1 MRNNNT
7 KINRITCDVSNCDYN
22 NSEEGEC
29 ILDNVCIS
37 CQCDGDKCSK
47 TSSTICQSFASSG
60 GIITDNE
67 YEVDSELEKE
77 A

>member
-1 MRNNNT
+1 MINNT
-7 KINRITCDVSNCDYN
+7 KLNKISCDVSNCDYN

-29 ILDNVCIS
+29 VLENVCIS
-37 CQCDGDKCSK
+37 CQCDGDKCHK

-67 YEVDSELEKE
+67 YEVTSEMKE
-77 A
+77 EY